1 MMRSVQVAR
10 EKSGRRF
17 IVPPSLTAPNSC
29 TAQASVY
36 EVWG

>member
-17 IVPPSLTAPNSC
+17 IVPPSLTALVSC
-29 TAQASVY
+29 TAQAWVY
-36 EVWG
+36 EGWG